1 MMIVANIGEI
11 NSPFVVVDVVVAIS
25 VVVAGA
31 L

>member
-1 MMIVANIGEI
+1 MIVANIGEI